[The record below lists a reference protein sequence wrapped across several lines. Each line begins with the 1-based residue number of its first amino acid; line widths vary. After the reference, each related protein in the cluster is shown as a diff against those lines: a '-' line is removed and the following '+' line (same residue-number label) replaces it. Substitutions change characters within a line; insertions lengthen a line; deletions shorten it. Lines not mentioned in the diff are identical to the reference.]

1 MTRIEQP
8 TRFIRHHTQAGQILR
23 SHHLAAILSPV
34 HARLLPQSRPM
45 QEAHA

>member
-1 MTRIEQP
+1 MTRIEQAC
-8 TRFIRHHTQAGQILR
+8 RFLRHHTQAGQLLR
-23 SHHLAAILSPV
+23 CLHVAAILSPV